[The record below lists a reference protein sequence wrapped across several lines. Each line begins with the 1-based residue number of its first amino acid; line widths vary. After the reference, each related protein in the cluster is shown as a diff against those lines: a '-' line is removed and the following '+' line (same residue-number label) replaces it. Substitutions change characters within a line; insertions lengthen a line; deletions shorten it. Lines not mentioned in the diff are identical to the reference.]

1 MIFYRSFQIMNC
13 YSLCVPLLIIISI
26 GNQLI
31 IWLLAKAYVGNVYQS
46 PSTYWLVTLACNSL
60 LYGAKFILRMP
71 DDFFI
76 SYANGKELKK
86 LELSKLTKQE
96 RAYLIF
102 FREWLTIFTFSLRWF
117 PLVPSLKNSV
127 WHPRGRRDAG
137 MLLLFSSVSS
147 RK

>member
-1 MIFYRSFQIMNC
+1 MLFSVCASSYHYFDWH
-13 YSLCVPLLIIISI
+13 SI
-26 GNQLI
+26 NNWI
-31 IWLLAKAYVGNVYQS
+31 AAKAYVGNVYQS

-96 RAYLIF
+96 RAYLVAYPAGHQQTIRDF
-102 FREWLTIFTFSLRWF
+102 LKKFYPDHYEHYSNAFINIIIKYQHSSYFTFNSKLTIIN
-117 PLVPSLKNSV
+117 PLLQC
-127 WHPRGRRDAG
+127 
-137 MLLLFSSVSS
+137 
-147 RK
+147 